1 MTDKLRLVTAAR
13 KQNPGREI
21 LLFVLLFILLLG
33 MLTFALHSLTENNN
47 LGSDYYIYYVAGRA
61 LFIDHQN
68 PYSDQ
73 VAQQVQMA
81 VYKHLA
87 GPLEDQL
94 GFAYPPYAML
104 PALPTFW
111 LSFDWAQAF
120 WISLNL
126 LVLMSLIYLAFPQ
139 APKWAAVSV
148 LFIYPFSFALI
159 LGNFNVL
166 VTAFLILAYGVLIN
180 ERPLS
185 RPLQAGLGVLLA
197 WSTVKPQFMWLFL
210 VFLLVVA
217 WRRRLWT
224 LLTSFMIT
232 SVLLLGFSFA
242 VLPSWPVDW
251 YARLVKYT
259 GYNETWLILTFFL
272 KEVMSLQLATLITAL
287 AGVACAALTVGLFYV
302 WWRGK
307 VPDLLMMAWCGF
319 LIFLFHPRGKAY
331 EHITFLLPVLLWILQ
346 GKKRSRPAWAI
357 WVFWFGSLVMSWLIF
372 ILSRQPGASPLLS
385 ETPFLLFIAWA
396 AWLFESERRSIL
408 KASPG
413 ESIQEK

>member
-1 MTDKLRLVTAAR
+1 MTVAR
-13 KQNPGREI
+13 KQQPAREI
-21 LLFVLLFILLLG
+21 LLFGLLFILLLG
-33 MLTFALHSLTENNN
+33 MLTFALHSLTQNNN

-87 GPLEDQL
+87 GPIEDQL

-126 LVLMSLIYLAFPQ
+126 LALMSLIYLAFPE

-166 VTAFLILAYGVLIN
+166 VTAFLILAYGAMVIKN
-180 ERPLS
+180 RPLS

-210 VFLLVVA
+210 VFYLIVA
-217 WRRRLWT
+217 WRKRLWV
-224 LLTSFMIT
+224 LLGSFAATSI
-232 SVLLLGFSFA
+232 LLLGFSFA
-242 VLPSWPVDW
+242 VMPAWPLAW
-251 YARLVKYT
+251 YDRLVKYT

-272 KEVMSLQLATLITAL
+272 KEIMSLQLATIITTL
-287 AGVACAALTVGLFYV
+287 AGVVCAALTAWLFYR
-302 WWRGK
+302 WWNGK
-307 VPDLLMMAWCGF
+307 VTDLFIMAWCGF

-331 EHITFLLPVLLWILQ
+331 EHIPFLLPVLLWVLQ
-346 GKKRSRPAWAI
+346 GKKLPRPAWAI

-372 ILSRQPGASPLLS
+372 ILSRQPGASPVIS
-385 ETPFLLFIAWA
+385 ETPFVLFMAWM
-396 AWLFESERRSIL
+396 AWLFRIEQS
-408 KASPG
+408 A
-413 ESIQEK
+413 SIQV